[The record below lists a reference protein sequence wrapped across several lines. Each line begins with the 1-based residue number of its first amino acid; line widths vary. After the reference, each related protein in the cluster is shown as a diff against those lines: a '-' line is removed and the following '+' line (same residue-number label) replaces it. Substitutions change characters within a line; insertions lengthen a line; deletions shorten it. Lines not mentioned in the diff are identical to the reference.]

1 MTRRSHI
8 VLGRLRSIAGASIL
22 ILIGTSD
29 VSAQTVDAAHG
40 PLFQADPRSDAH
52 KIVNFN
58 LSLTGGRDDDLGADS
73 AAGSSPLQPHVAGT
87 YEDVDGALTLVG
99 NGRRF
104 NIGARVNG
112 TARRTP
118 GVAGLAASN
127 GNAALDIMAAVTE
140 RTTLRTNLSASRVTT
155 FSFDT
160 FLQRSQADET
170 SVSSNGA
177 TDVALDWA
185 RTSYGGTL
193 TLSRTIG
200 RASSFSIVGAAG
212 HDDRFVLDQHNDD
225 LSVSGVFTRNV
236 GRNQIIRATYTTHA
250 GFQLFGGDTSSLW
263 SHDLQLS
270 ADRTW
275 RHSKFRRTVISI
287 SGGTS
292 LLQQRL
298 TTHTFISPVVP
309 GSDEYI
315 APIDVRGEARQQ
327 SMRAIGGV
335 SLAHDLTSDWNAQ
348 VWYRRGPAVREAI
361 FFANTVGF
369 DFRGTF
375 KRRLSLG
382 LSGGY
387 SDDGAGPG
395 TSLNRYTTAFGSTRI
410 QVALARQVAFQAQYF
425 LYHYMSAASPDV
437 PDSLAREINRR
448 GVRFSIVIWAPVIRG
463 F

>member
-1 MTRRSHI
+1 MNI
-8 VLGRLRSIAGASIL
+8 VGRLRAIAGASIL
-22 ILIGTSD
+22 VVFGTWD

-40 PLFQADPRSDAH
+40 PLFQADPRSGAH
-52 KIVNFN
+52 KLVNFT
-58 LSLTGGRDDDLGADS
+58 LSTTEGRDDDLGADS
-73 AAGSSPLQPHVAGT
+73 AAGTSPLQSHVAGR
-87 YEDVDGALTLVG
+87 YEDVDGALTLIG
-99 NGRRF
+99 SGRRF
-104 NIGARVNG
+104 SIGARATG

-127 GNAALDIMAAVTE
+127 ANAALDLTAAMTNK
-140 RTTLRTNLSASRVTT
+140 TTLRANLSASRVTT

-170 SVSSNGA
+170 SVSSKGA
-177 TDVALDWA
+177 ADVALDWA

-200 RASSFSIVGAAG
+200 RVSSFSLIGAAG
-212 HDDRFVLDQHNDD
+212 HDDRPVLDQHNDD
-225 LSVSGVFTRNV
+225 VSASAVFTRNV
-236 GRNQIIRATYTTHA
+236 GRDQIIRAAYTAHA

-263 SHDLQLS
+263 SHDLQMS
-270 ADRTW
+270 ADKTW
-275 RHSKFRRTVISI
+275 RHSKFRRTVVSV

-292 LLQQRL
+292 FLQQRL

-327 SMRAIGGV
+327 NMRAIGGV
-335 SLAHDLTSDWNAQ
+335 ALSHDLTSDWNVQ
-348 VWYRRGPAVREAI
+348 TWYRRGPAVREAI
-361 FFANTVGF
+361 FFANTVGL

-375 KRRLSLG
+375 KRRLALG

-395 TSLNRYTTAFGSTRI
+395 TSLNRYRTAFGSTRI
-410 QVALARQVAFQAQYF
+410 QVALARYVAIQAQYF
-425 LYHYMSAASPDV
+425 LYHYMSAASPDA
-437 PDSLAREINRR
+437 PGSLARQVNRR
-448 GVRFSIVIWAPVIRG
+448 GVRLSIVLWAPVIRG
-463 F
+463 AA